1 MATSSEIKQ
10 RANALAEKTDVN
22 SITPREVGGIMYDL
36 ASHSENVLRNGG
48 TLGIRKVYESV
59 AAMEAD
65 STNPKDLW
73 GEPLKK
79 GNLVVIYDGTSTGVD
94 NNKIYAFLKPGW
106 QIATHL
112 DAGYA
117 TKASLDAAIE
127 NVLIQ
132 FRYSENALKESIGNL
147 EETVTGNKQEVD
159 AKLSELGYE
168 LSKTGSV
175 TYKGTTEA
183 RTGGSFVVID
193 NAICPKGSTIE
204 ILVYGSAVT
213 SNFIICGEGGTDDI
227 IKNYAEMNT
236 PYEVVLD
243 KDVNQIK
250 LYLRSISVQGDISVS
265 VRVKGLNDRVDEI
278 ERRIESNEDGVFVNF
293 DLINFKEVIRTI
305 DNWNQSNKSISVIS
319 DLHIIKGTELELSV
333 VGDAV
338 ADTYRITNQEG
349 TSETLVTTNERNKKV
364 IVTLE
369 RDLYELKLWTSSVS
383 TVGALG
389 VSVRIIAQKNEQ
401 LEDIENEI
409 TKTKEL
415 VDKQAAESKAVNSL
429 QGVSF
434 DSNVITPDHV
444 KNAIK
449 SVWFSCPTAGNIEKV
464 LANVNEVYI
473 RAINNKPAGY
483 SPAIYISSEDKADL
497 FLWFLKSQTEPRT
510 GVETIQLTINSSFS
524 SQFGLSGYSP
534 IINIVVDWDAFGQ
547 NIREDS
553 TGVKIELSKIWR
565 FQRENVTVVESAK
578 SGVAN
583 SLVGKTIVCFG
594 DSLTEMTDSTNSLHY
609 SDYISYMTGANV
621 INCGVGG
628 SQLRQRTTPS
638 TTPRDGSQ
646 AYAALDIINMIR
658 AACNKDFSMQ
668 TAANEY
674 LITNASDDNSLA
686 INNLKT
692 IDWGKVDAVTIF
704 AGTNDWYTPNTI
716 GGSGSNDV
724 NYTLGA
730 INEIIRLVSST
741 YPHIKMLFFT
751 PVVRWLDY
759 SETNGV
765 GTSANWSDEYEV
777 PGNGTLK
784 QEAAAIM
791 NEVALN
797 HIPVCD
803 MYNTLGWN
811 KYNFKNYFQGSDGT
825 HPRKEAGVMMLA
837 KKILSFIVANNT
849 L

>member
-1 MATSSEIKQ
+1 MGRIVQLQNK
-10 RANALAEKTDVN
+10 KTGEN
-22 SITPREVGGIMYDL
+22 EYPRTY
-36 ASHSENVLRNGG
+36 
-48 TLGIRKVYESV
+48 
-59 AAMEAD
+59 
-65 STNPKDLW
+65 
-73 GEPLKK
+73 
-79 GNLVVIYDGTSTGVD
+79 
-94 NNKIYAFLKPGW
+94 
-106 QIATHL
+106 
-112 DAGYA
+112 
-117 TKASLDAAIE
+117 TKAIIDDQATPLDTLMQNQNDKIA
-127 NVLIQ
+127 
-132 FRYSENALKESIGNL
+132 
-147 EETVTGNKQEVD
+147 
-159 AKLSELGYE
+159 ELGSE
-168 LSKTGSV
+168 VVKNGLV
-175 TYKGTTEA
+175 TYTGTATA
-183 RTGGSFVVID
+183 ITGASFVVIEKVF
-193 NAICPKGSTIE
+193 CHKGSTIE
-204 ILVYGSAVT
+204 LIVSGSAVT
-213 SNFIICGEGGTDDI
+213 RDLIICGEGGTDNI
-227 IKNYAEMNT
+227 IKNYVEMDT

-243 KDVNQIK
+243 RDINQIM
-250 LYLRSISVQGDISVS
+250 LYLKNLSSEGDISVTLHI
-265 VRVKGLNDRVDEI
+265 KGLNDRINEL
-278 ERRIESNEDGVFVNF
+278 ENRIASKYESASVNF
-293 DLINFKEVIRTI
+293 ELINFKEVIRTI
-305 DNWNQSNKSISVIS
+305 DNWNQSNKSIPVIS

-338 ADTYRITNQEG
+338 ADTYRITNQNG
-349 TSETLVTTNERNKKV
+349 TTSTLVTTNELNKIH

-369 RDLYELKLWTSSVS
+369 EDLSELRLWSSNVSSV
-383 TVGALG
+383 GDLG
-389 VSVRIIAQKNEQ
+389 VSVRITAQKNEQ
-401 LEDIENEI
+401 LEGLENEI
-409 TKTKEL
+409 AKTKEI
-415 VDKQAAESKAVNSL
+415 VEKQATASKAVNSL

-434 DSNVITPDHV
+434 DSTVITPDNV

-464 LANVNEVYI
+464 LSSVNDVYI
-473 RAINNKPAGY
+473 KTINNKPAGY
-483 SPAIYISSEDKADL
+483 SPAIYISSEDKTDL

-510 GVETIQLTINSSFS
+510 GVETVQLTINSSFS

-565 FQRENVTVVESAK
+565 FQRENVTIVESAK
-578 SGVAN
+578 SAVAN

-594 DSLTEMTDSTNSLHY
+594 DSLTEMTDTTNSLHY

-638 TTPRDGSQ
+638 TTPRDNSQ

-674 LITNASDDNSLA
+674 LITSASGDNSLA

-716 GGSGSNDV
+716 GVSGSNDV

-741 YPHIKMLFFT
+741 YPHVKMFFFT

-765 GTSANWSDEYEV
+765 GTAAKWSDEYEV
-777 PGNGTLK
+777 SGNGTLK

-791 NEVALN
+791 NEVTLN

-825 HPRKEAGVMMLA
+825 HPRKLSGVMMLA
-837 KKILSFIVANNT
+837 KKILSFITANNT

>member
-1 MATSSEIKQ
+1 MTIAKKYIGRVPAYRGEYEAGKTYQTQNIVSYLGSSF
-10 RANALAEKTDVN
+10 VC
-22 SITPREVGGIMYDL
+22 
-36 ASHSENVLRNGG
+36 
-48 TLGIRKVYESV
+48 
-59 AAMEAD
+59 
-65 STNPKDLW
+65 
-73 GEPLKK
+73 
-79 GNLVVIYDGTSTGVD
+79 
-94 NNKIYAFLKPGW
+94 
-106 QIATHL
+106 
-112 DAGYA
+112 
-117 TKASLDAAIE
+117 
-127 NVLIQ
+127 
-132 FRYSENALKESIGNL
+132 L
-147 EETVTGNKQEVD
+147 EEDNQRVPCTESDGELTLSEGWAFMAD
-159 AKLSELGYE
+159 ASRSYKKVKEIYGDVSEKVSELGRE
-168 LSKTGSV
+168 ISKNGLV
-175 TYKGTTEA
+175 TYTGTAAA
-183 RTGGSFVVID
+183 RIGGSFVVIEK
-193 NAICPKGSTIE
+193 AFCPKGSTIE
-204 ILVYGSAVT
+204 LIVSGSAVT
-213 SNFIICGEGGTDDI
+213 SNFIICGERGTDDI
-227 IKNYAEMNT
+227 IKNYAEMNI

-250 LYLRSISVQGDISVS
+250 LYLKNLSSEGDISVTLHI
-265 VRVKGLNDRVDEI
+265 KGLNDRINELENRINSKDE
-278 ERRIESNEDGVFVNF
+278 SASVNF
-293 DLINFKEVIRTI
+293 DLVNFKKVTKTI
-305 DNWNQSNKSISVIS
+305 AWNTPFKSITVLPN
-319 DLHIIKGTELELSV
+319 LHIVKGTKLELSV
-333 VGDAV
+333 VGSAV
-338 ADTYRITNQEG
+338 SDTYRITNQNG
-349 TSETLVTTNERNKKV
+349 TDSTLVNTNELNKIH

-369 RDLYELKLWTSSVS
+369 EDLSELKLWTSSVS
-383 TVGALG
+383 SVGDLG
-389 VSVRIIAQKNEQ
+389 VSVRITAQKNEQ
-401 LEDIENEI
+401 LEDLENEI
-409 TKTKEL
+409 AKTKEI
-415 VDKQAAESKAVNSL
+415 VNKAAESKAVNSL

-434 DSNVITPDHV
+434 DSNVITPDNV

-464 LANVNEVYI
+464 LSSVNEVYI
-473 RAINNKPAGY
+473 KTINNKPAGY

-497 FLWFLKSQTEPRT
+497 FLWYLKSQTEPRT
-510 GVETIQLTINSSFS
+510 GVETVQLTINSSFS

-565 FQRENVTVVESAK
+565 FQRENVTIVESAK
-578 SGVAN
+578 SAVAN
-583 SLVGKTIVCFG
+583 FLVGKTIVCFG
-594 DSLTEMTDSTNSLHY
+594 DSLTEMTDTTNSLHY

-638 TTPRDGSQ
+638 TTPIDNSQ

-674 LITNASDDNSLA
+674 LITNASDDNSFA

-716 GGSGSNDV
+716 GVSGSNDV

-741 YPHIKMLFFT
+741 YPHVKMFFFT
-751 PVVRWLDY
+751 PIVRWLDY
-759 SETNGV
+759 SETNGA
-765 GTSANWSDEYEV
+765 GTEGKWSDEYEV
-777 PGNGTLK
+777 LGNGTLK

-791 NEVALN
+791 NEVTLN

-825 HPRKEAGVMMLA
+825 HPRKLSGVMMLA
-837 KKILSFIVANNT
+837 KKIMSFIIANNT

>member
-1 MATSSEIKQ
+1 MAKKIDI
-10 RANALAEKTDVN
+10 A
-22 SITPREVGGIMYDL
+22 
-36 ASHSENVLRNGG
+36 G
-48 TLGIRKVYESV
+48 TLNAATTDGVLGFSEQIKDESKGKMQSSLNKEFGEGIERIERKSDIAYNAVKTLEGLSN
-59 AAMEAD
+59 ANEAMQTLAGQV
-65 STNPKDLW
+65 L
-73 GEPLKK
+73 
-79 GNLVVIYDGTSTGVD
+79 
-94 NNKIYAFLKPGW
+94 
-106 QIATHL
+106 QI
-112 DAGYA
+112 
-117 TKASLDAAIE
+117 
-127 NVLIQ
+127 
-132 FRYSENALKESIGNL
+132 
-147 EETVTGNKQEVD
+147 EENKQNIASNKADTD
-159 AKLSELGYE
+159 AKVSELGSE
-168 LSKTGSV
+168 VVKNGLV
-175 TYKGTTEA
+175 TYTGTAAA
-183 RTGGSFVVID
+183 RTGGSFVVIEK
-193 NAICPKGSTIE
+193 AFCPKGATIE
-204 ILVYGSAVT
+204 LIVSGSAVT
-213 SNFIICGEGGTDDI
+213 RDFIICGEGGTDNI
-227 IKNYAEMNT
+227 IKNYAVMDT

-243 KDVNQIK
+243 RDINQIM
-250 LYLRSISVQGDISVS
+250 LYLKNLSSEGDISVTLHI
-265 VRVKGLNDRVDEI
+265 KGLNDRINELENGI
-278 ERRIESNEDGVFVNF
+278 NELENRIDSKDGIASVNF
-293 DLINFKEVIRTI
+293 DLVNFKKVTKTI
-305 DNWNQSNKSISVIS
+305 AWNTPFKSITILPN
-319 DLHIIKGTELELSV
+319 LHIVKGTKLELSV
-333 VGDAV
+333 VGSAV
-338 ADTYRITNQEG
+338 SDTYRITNQNG
-349 TSETLVTTNERNKKV
+349 TDSTLVNTNERNKIY

-369 RDLYELKLWTSSVS
+369 EDLSELKLWTSSVS
-383 TVGALG
+383 SVGDLG
-389 VSVRIIAQKNEQ
+389 VSVRITAQKNEQ
-401 LEDIENEI
+401 LEGLENEI
-409 TKTKEL
+409 AKTKEI
-415 VDKQAAESKAVNSL
+415 VDKQATASKAVNSL

-434 DSNVITPDHV
+434 DSNVITPDNV

-464 LANVNEVYI
+464 LTSVNEVYI
-473 RAINNKPAGY
+473 STINNKPAGY
-483 SPAIYISSEDKADL
+483 SPAIYISSEDKSDL
-497 FLWFLKSQTEPRT
+497 FIWFLRSQTEPRT
-510 GVETIQLTINSSFS
+510 GVETIQLTINSSFT

-534 IINIVVDWDAFGQ
+534 LINIVIDWDVFGQ

-553 TGVKIELSKIWR
+553 TGVKIELTKIWR
-565 FQRENVTVVESAK
+565 FQRENVTIVESAK
-578 SGVAN
+578 SAVAN

-594 DSLTEMTDSTNSLHY
+594 DSLTEMTDTTNSLHY

-638 TTPRDGSQ
+638 TTPRDNSQ

-674 LITNASDDNSLA
+674 LITSDSDDNSLA

-716 GGSGSNDV
+716 GASGSNDV

-741 YPHIKMLFFT
+741 YPHVKMFFFT

-765 GTSANWSDEYEV
+765 GTAVKWSDEYEV
-777 PGNGTLK
+777 SGNGTLK

-791 NEVALN
+791 NEVTLN

-837 KKILSFIVANNT
+837 KKILSFITANNT